1 MLELA
6 MRLDPAYTQQYLHLL
21 GVANLLAGRYET
33 AVAVL
38 RQRVLLV
45 PGTDF
50 SRAILVSALG
60 YVGDLDEARRVWH
73 ELKKINPRYSFQE
86 HFERLPFT
94 SEDDV
99 RRIAAGLAK
108 AGISD

>member
-1 MLELA
+1 MFELA
-6 MRLDPAYTQQYLHLL
+6 IRLDPAYTQQYLHLL
-21 GVANLLAGRYET
+21 GIANLLAGRYET

-60 YVGDLDEARRVWH
+60 YLGDLDEARSVWH
-73 ELKKINPRYSFQE
+73 ELKKINSRYSFQE
-86 HFERLPFT
+86 HFVRLPFA
-94 SEDDV
+94 SQDDV
-99 RRIAAGLAK
+99 RKIAAG
-108 AGISD
+108 

>member
-1 MLELA
+1 MIELA

-21 GVANLLAGRYET
+21 GVANLLAGKYET
-33 AVAVL
+33 ATTVL
-38 RQRVLLV
+38 RQRILLM

-50 SRAILVSALG
+50 SRAILASALG
-60 YVGDLDEARRVWH
+60 YLGDLDEARRVWH

-86 HFERLPFT
+86 HFARLPFT
-94 SEDDV
+94 SQDDV
-99 RRIAAGLAK
+99 RKIAAGIAK